1 MCGLEMWRTYSKRDQ
16 MKTTYHDKIT
26 RLKRRLKEKDSER
39 VQVIKT
45 LRGQI
50 EEVKATLIAE
60 ATLRSENRVMERVM
74 EETAPL

>member
-1 MCGLEMWRTYSKRDQ
+1 

-26 RLKRRLKEKDSER
+26 RLNRRLKEKDSER

-50 EEVKATLIAE
+50 EKVKATLIAE